1 MSAEY
6 DNGLRERKSLFPK
19 ISINTLKIAGAI
31 LLTLYFFS
39 AAVIQ
44 NGILHVN
51 SYTPQ
56 QLNELLGGDAE
67 AMLWAGIASMAE
79 ITGMVAISIYAYL
92 LVQGVEHTSSMG
104 KYALSV
110 LVFALI
116 SEVPYDLAVYGQ
128 VWNWDS
134 QNTLWS
140 VLIAL
145 VTLWMMKS
153 AEGRGAVG
161 YALSA
166 VAALGGCLWSVLINC
181 KFGWGFVLIAS
192 VLFLLRRRR
201 AMSLIAGLGVSLI
214 YVTAAMGFILISLC
228 SGERRNGEN
237 RLGKYAYYVYYPL
250 LLVLLALWVWMQRGA
265 SPAPGPV

>member
-6 DNGLRERKSLFPK
+6 DNRLRQRRSFLPK
-19 ISINTLKIAGAI
+19 ISVNTLKIAGAI

-51 SYTPQ
+51 RYTPQ

-79 ITGMVAISIYAYL
+79 IISMIAISIYAYL

-116 SEVPYDLAVYGQ
+116 SEVPYDLAVLGQ
-128 VWNWDS
+128 VWSWNS
-134 QNTLWS
+134 QNTLWG
-140 VLIAL
+140 VFIAL
-145 VTLWMMKS
+145 ITLWLMKYV
-153 AEGRGAVG
+153 EGRGTMTYV
-161 YALSA
+161 LSA
-166 VAALGGCLWSVLINC
+166 VAAVGGCLWAILINC
-181 KFGWGFVLIAS
+181 QFGWGFVLIAS
-192 VLFLLRRRR
+192 VLFLLRERRTI
-201 AMSLIAGLGVSLI
+201 SLIAGVGVSLV
-214 YVTAAMGFILISLC
+214 YMTASMGFILISLC
-228 SGERRNGEN
+228 NGERTTGES
-237 RLGKYAYYVYYPL
+237 RLGKYAYYAYYPL
-250 LLVLLALWVWMQRGA
+250 ILALMALWVWTYRA
-265 SPAPGPV
+265 